1 MEGRDFRARAYY
13 DKTGKYITEYK
24 EGATIGW
31 GHLIESRAEFEK
43 YKDGITEREAIR
55 LFKKG

>member
-1 MEGRDFRARAYY
+1 MVE
-13 DKTGKYITEYK
+13 

-43 YKDGITEREAIR
+43 YKNGITEREAIR
-55 LFKKG
+55 LKQQDLKRLR